1 MMEFVLVIFGAVFI
15 NNIVLTQYLGLCPFC
30 GVSKNISSAL
40 GMGGAVFFVLVIA
53 STVTWII
60 HHHLLLPFNLVYL
73 RTIVFILVIATLVQ
87 IVELFLRKN
96 AVALYQSLGIY
107 LPLITTNC
115 AVLGVAI
122 LAVRNNY
129 GLLKTIV
136 YAAASAI
143 GFIIALLCMAGIR
156 QRLETVGV
164 PKVFKGTAITLVV
177 AGLMALAFYGFTG
190 MDSALARFIAH

>member
-1 MMEFVLVIFGAVFI
+1 MEFVLVIFGAVFI

-87 IVELFLRKN
+87 MVEFFLRKN
-96 AVALYQSLGIY
+96 AVVLYQSLGIY

-129 GLLKTIV
+129 GLIKTIA
-136 YAAASAI
+136 YAAASAV

-164 PKVFKGTAITLVV
+164 PKVFRGTAITLIV

-190 MDSALARFIAH
+190 MDSALARLVAH

>member
-1 MMEFVLVIFGAVFI
+1 MDMVLVIFGAVFI

-53 STVTWII
+53 SATTWII
-60 HHHLLLPFNLVYL
+60 HHQLLVPLNLTYL

-87 IVELFLRKN
+87 IVEFFLRKN
-96 AVALYQSLGIY
+96 AMALYQSLGIY

-122 LAVRNNY
+122 LAVRNEY
-129 GLLKTIV
+129 GFIKTILF
-136 YAAASAI
+136 AAGSAV
-143 GFIIALLCMAGIR
+143 GFIVALLCMAGIR
-156 QRLETVGV
+156 QRLEMIGI
-164 PKVFKGTAITLVV
+164 PKSFRGTAVTLVV
-177 AGLMALAFYGFTG
+177 AGLMALAFYGFSG
-190 MDSALARFIAH
+190 MDGALARLITH